1 MWPLATIQRY
11 AIASSLQQ
19 VGPLN
24 VAGALQDTTVDSKV
38 EENRD
43 QMQLFVDIAKYMS
56 RYMSGKRAPDED
68 TTPAPDA
75 KKRKTQDSNASTA
88 SAVASPAPALNLT
101 TTLNQKD
108 VTNVL
113 FSVPETSFAVPQRK
127 KMTVQLAADPQRLEE
142 GALRVVHEGSGINLA
157 VPFSR
162 IEQVF
167 CLPVPEKA
175 TRQWNFV
182 IFANQT
188 LDLKTGDRAMEAEQI
203 VWTMPETA
211 PVNVKAASG
220 FEPLD
225 VDTYVTSTMRS
236 LSACM
241 LGHGKSVIIPNEQ
254 EFASAIPQ
262 SHRKG
267 EAAYHVKAHKGSK
280 DGYLFFLSVGIVW
293 AFKKPLALFTFENI
307 ESISYTS
314 VLQRTFNI
322 VITTMPDP
330 ITGDKQDIEFSMLDQ
345 ADFAGI
351 DTYVKRHDLNDASM
365 AADRRAKKLNINP
378 KPKTEAT
385 DGDTTGTAAAED
397 DDDEMTELQK
407 AEQALQDQE
416 DEEEEDYD
424 PGSEGES
431 EGSGSDSEGEEG
443 GGKGGGDDDE
453 EVEEFDDEDEE

>member
-1 MWPLATIQRY
+1 
-11 AIASSLQQ
+11 
-19 VGPLN
+19 
-24 VAGALQDTTVDSKV
+24 
-38 EENRD
+38 
-43 QMQLFVDIAKYMS
+43 
-56 RYMSGKRAPDED
+56 
-68 TTPAPDA
+68 
-75 KKRKTQDSNASTA
+75 
-88 SAVASPAPALNLT
+88 
-101 TTLNQKD
+101 
-108 VTNVL
+108 
-113 FSVPETSFAVPQRK
+113 
-127 KMTVQLAADPQRLEE
+127 
-142 GALRVVHEGSGINLA
+142 
-157 VPFSR
+157 
-162 IEQVF
+162 
-167 CLPVPEKA
+167 LPVPEKA
-175 TRQWNFV
+175 ARQWNFV
-182 IFANQT
+182 IFANHT
-188 LDLKTGDRAMEAEQI
+188 VDLKTGDRATEAEQI

-211 PVNVKAASG
+211 PANVTAADG
-220 FEPLD
+220 FKPLD

-236 LSACM
+236 INAC
-241 LGHGKSVIIPNEQ
+241 LQGHGKNVIIPTEQ

-280 DGYLFFLSVGIVW
+280 DGFLFFLSAGIVW

-330 ITGDKQDIEFSMLDQ
+330 VTGEKQDVEFSMLDQ

-351 DTYVKRHDLNDASM
+351 DEYVKRHNLNDASM

-385 DGDTTGTAAAED
+385 DGETAGAAGGDD

-431 EGSGSDSEGEEG
+431 EGSGSDSEEEEEG
-443 GGKGGGDDDE
+443 GAEGGDDDE
-453 EVEEFDDEDEE
+453 EEEELLEDEEE

>member
-1 MWPLATIQRY
+1 MEAIQSAFGHDTALCDRILA
-11 AIASSLQQ
+11 AA
-19 VGPLN
+19 
-24 VAGALQDTTVDSKV
+24 K
-38 EENRD
+38 ENRD
-43 QMQLFVDIAKYMS
+43 QMQLFVDIARYMS
-56 RYMSGKRAPDED
+56 QYMSGKRISEDDADQGPD
-68 TTPAPDA
+68 P
-75 KKRKTQDSNASTA
+75 KKRRVQAST
-88 SAVASPAPALNLT
+88 SAAAGLPPTSSLT

-113 FSVPETSFAVPQRK
+113 YSVPETSFAVPQRK
-127 KMTVQLAADPQRLEE
+127 KMTVQLAADPQRLDE
-142 GALRVVHEGSGINLA
+142 GAIRVVHEASGINLA
-157 VPFSR
+157 VPFSK

-175 TRQWNFV
+175 ARQWNFI

-188 LDLKTGDRAMEAEQI
+188 IDLKTGDRVSEAEQI

-211 PVNVKAASG
+211 PANVTAADG
-220 FEPLD
+220 FKPLD

-236 LSACM
+236 LNVCM
-241 LGHGKSVIIPNEQ
+241 KGHGKNVIIPTEQ
-254 EFASAIPQ
+254 EFASAIAQ

-330 ITGDKQDIEFSMLDQ
+330 VTGEKQDIEFSMLDQ

-351 DTYVKRHDLNDASM
+351 DEYVKRHDLNDASM

-385 DGDTTGTAAAED
+385 DGETAGAAGADD

-431 EGSGSDSEGEEG
+431 EGSGSDSEDEEG
-443 GGKGGGDDDE
+443 GAGGGDDEEEEEFLDE
-453 EVEEFDDEDEE
+453 EEE

>member
-1 MWPLATIQRY
+1 MDTIQ
-11 AIASSLQQ
+11 AAF
-19 VGPLN
+19 GHDT
-24 VAGALQDTTVDSKV
+24 ALCDRILAAAK
-38 EENRD
+38 ENRD

-56 RYMSGKRAPDED
+56 QHTSGKRTSDH
-68 TTPAPDA
+68 TTDAPDA
-75 KKRKTQDSNASTA
+75 KKRKTTSAPSTA
-88 SAVASPAPALNLT
+88 AASPAPALNLT
-101 TTLNQKD
+101 TTLNLKD
-108 VTNVL
+108 ASNVL
-113 FSVPETSFAVPQRK
+113 YSVPETSFAVPQRK
-127 KMTVQLAADPQRLEE
+127 KMTVQLAGDPQRLEE
-142 GALRVVHEGSGINLA
+142 GAVKIVHEGSGINLA
-157 VPFSR
+157 VPFSK

-188 LDLKTGDRAMEAEQI
+188 VDFKTGDRVIEAEQI

-211 PVNVKAASG
+211 PANVKAADG
-220 FEPLD
+220 FKPLD

-236 LSACM
+236 LNACM
-241 LGHGKSVIIPNEQ
+241 KAHGKNVIIPTEQ

-351 DTYVKRHDLNDASM
+351 DEYVKRHDLNDASM
-365 AADRRAKKLNINP
+365 AAERQAKKLNINP
-378 KPKTEAT
+378 KPKTE
-385 DGDTTGTAAAED
+385 GAEEGALNAEGAD

-424 PGSEGES
+424 PGSDGES
-431 EGSGSDSEGEEG
+431 EGSGSDSEEEG
-443 GGKGGGDDDE
+443 AGGGGDDEEGEEEYPEDDE
-453 EVEEFDDEDEE
+453 E

>member
-1 MWPLATIQRY
+1 MEAIQSAFGHDAALCDRILA
-11 AIASSLQQ
+11 AA
-19 VGPLN
+19 
-24 VAGALQDTTVDSKV
+24 K
-38 EENRD
+38 ENRD

-56 RYMSGKRAPDED
+56 QYMSGKRISEDDADQGPD
-68 TTPAPDA
+68 P
-75 KKRKTQDSNASTA
+75 KKRRVQAN
-88 SAVASPAPALNLT
+88 APAAAGPPPAS
-101 TTLNQKD
+101 K
-108 VTNVL
+108 
-113 FSVPETSFAVPQRK
+113 K
-127 KMTVQLAADPQRLEE
+127 KMTVQLAADPSRLEE
-142 GALRVVHEGSGINLA
+142 GAIRVVHEASGVNLA
-157 VPFSR
+157 VPFSK

-175 TRQWNFV
+175 ARQWNFI

-188 LDLKTGDRAMEAEQI
+188 IDLKTGDRAIEAEQI

-211 PVNVKAASG
+211 PANVTAADG
-220 FEPLD
+220 FRPLD

-236 LSACM
+236 LNVCM
-241 LGHGKSVIIPNEQ
+241 KGHGKNVIIPTEQ

-293 AFKKPLALFTFENI
+293 AFKKPLTLFTFENI

-322 VITTMPDP
+322 VITTMPDSV
-330 ITGDKQDIEFSMLDQ
+330 TGEKQDIEFSMLDQ

-351 DTYVKRHDLNDASM
+351 DEYVKRHDLNDASM

-378 KPKTEAT
+378 KPKTETT
-385 DGDTTGTAAAED
+385 DGETAGAAGADD
-397 DDDEMTELQK
+397 DDDEMTEIQK

-431 EGSGSDSEGEEG
+431 EGSGSDSEDGEG
-443 GGKGGGDDDE
+443 GAGGGDDEEEEEEEVLEDDE
-453 EVEEFDDEDEE
+453 E

>member
-1 MWPLATIQRY
+1 MEAIQTAFGHDTALCDRILA
-11 AIASSLQQ
+11 AAK
-19 VGPLN
+19 
-24 VAGALQDTTVDSKV
+24 D
-38 EENRD
+38 NRD

-56 RYMSGKRAPDED
+56 QHMSGKRASED
-68 TTPAPDA
+68 DVSQGSDA
-75 KKRKTQDSNASTA
+75 KKRKVQANGSAAATPAQGLDSIA
-88 SAVASPAPALNLT
+88 
-101 TTLNQKD
+101 TLNQKD
-108 VTNVL
+108 VSNIL
-113 FSVPETSFAVPQRK
+113 YSAPETSFAVPQRK
-127 KMTVQLAADPQRLEE
+127 KMTVQLAADPQRLEQ
-142 GALRVVHEGSGINLA
+142 GAIRIVHEASGINLT
-157 VPFSR
+157 VPFSK

-182 IFANQT
+182 VFSNRT
-188 LDLKTGDRAMEAEQI
+188 LDFKTGDRVTDAEQI
-203 VWTMPETA
+203 VWTMTETA
-211 PVNVKAASG
+211 PANIKAAEG
-220 FEPLD
+220 FAPLD

-236 LSACM
+236 LNACM
-241 LGHGKSVIIPNEQ
+241 QGHGKNVIIPTEQ

-293 AFKKPLALFTFENI
+293 VFKKPLALFTFENI

-322 VITTMPDP
+322 VITAMPDP
-330 ITGDKQDIEFSMLDQ
+330 VTGEKQDVEFSMLDQ

-351 DTYVKRHDLNDASM
+351 DQYVKRHDLNDASM

-385 DGDTTGTAAAED
+385 DAEGAGAAGAED
-397 DDDEMTELQK
+397 DDDEMTEIQK

-424 PGSEGES
+424 PGSDADSG
-431 EGSGSDSEGEEG
+431 GSGSDSEDEEG
-443 GGKGGGDDDE
+443 GGGGG
-453 EVEEFDDEDEE
+453 EDEEEEEEFLEEDEE

>member
-1 MWPLATIQRY
+1 MEAIQTAFGHDAALCDRILA
-11 AIASSLQQ
+11 AA
-19 VGPLN
+19 
-24 VAGALQDTTVDSKV
+24 K
-38 EENRD
+38 ENRD
-43 QMQLFVDIAKYMS
+43 QMQLFVDIARYMS
-56 RYMSGKRAPDED
+56 QYMSGKRTSED
-68 TTPAPDA
+68 DATQGPDA
-75 KKRKTQDSNASTA
+75 KKRKMQASDPAAGPPPSASTSTA
-88 SAVASPAPALNLT
+88 I
-101 TTLNQKD
+101 LNQQD

-113 FSVPETSFAVPQRK
+113 YSVPETSFAVPQRK
-127 KMTVQLAADPQRLEE
+127 KMTVQLAADPQRLDE
-142 GALRVVHEGSGINLA
+142 GAIRVVHEASGVNLA
-157 VPFSR
+157 IPFSK

-175 TRQWNFV
+175 ARQWNFV
-182 IFANQT
+182 IFANHT
-188 LDLKTGDRAMEAEQI
+188 IDLKTGDRATEAEQI

-211 PVNVKAASG
+211 PANVTAADG
-220 FEPLD
+220 FKPLD

-236 LSACM
+236 LNAC
-241 LGHGKSVIIPNEQ
+241 LQGHGKNVIIPTEQ

-280 DGYLFFLSVGIVW
+280 DGYLFFLSAGIVW

-330 ITGDKQDIEFSMLDQ
+330 VTGEKQDIEFSMLDQ

-351 DTYVKRHDLNDASM
+351 DEFVKRHNLNDASM

-385 DGDTTGTAAAED
+385 DGETAGAAGGDD

-431 EGSGSDSEGEEG
+431 EGSGSDSEEEEEG
-443 GGKGGGDDDE
+443 GAEGGDDDE
-453 EVEEFDDEDEE
+453 EEEELLEDEEE

>member
-1 MWPLATIQRY
+1 MDAIQTAFGHDTALCDRILA
-11 AIASSLQQ
+11 AA
-19 VGPLN
+19 
-24 VAGALQDTTVDSKV
+24 K
-38 EENRD
+38 ENRD

-56 RYMSGKRAPDED
+56 QHMSGKRTSED
-68 TTPAPDA
+68 DANQGPDA
-75 KKRKTQDSNASTA
+75 KKRKMQANAPAAASPSQALNSTA
-88 SAVASPAPALNLT
+88 I
-101 TTLNQKD
+101 LNQKD
-108 VTNVL
+108 LANVL
-113 FSVPETSFAVPQRK
+113 YSVPETSFAVPQRK

-142 GALRVVHEGSGINLA
+142 GAIRVVHEASGVNLA
-157 VPFSR
+157 VPFSK

-182 IFANQT
+182 VFANQT
-188 LDLKTGDRAMEAEQI
+188 LDLKSGDRVIEAEQI
-203 VWTMPETA
+203 VWTMTETA
-211 PVNVKAASG
+211 PANVKAADG
-220 FEPLD
+220 FAPLD
-225 VDTYVTSTMRS
+225 VDTYVTSAMRS
-236 LSACM
+236 LNACIK
-241 LGHGKSVIIPNEQ
+241 GHGKNVIIPTEQ
-254 EFASAIPQ
+254 EFSSAIPQ

-330 ITGDKQDIEFSMLDQ
+330 TTGEKQDIEFSMLDQ

-351 DTYVKRHDLNDASM
+351 DEYVKRHDLNDASM

-378 KPKTEAT
+378 KPKTEVT
-385 DGDTTGTAAAED
+385 DAETAGAAGAGDE
-397 DDDEMTELQK
+397 DDEMTELQK

-424 PGSEGES
+424 PGSDAES
-431 EGSGSDSEGEEG
+431 EGSGSDSEDEEGVGGGEE
-443 GGKGGGDDDE
+443 E
-453 EVEEFDDEDEE
+453 EEEELEYLEDEEE

>member
-1 MWPLATIQRY
+1 MDTIQ
-11 AIASSLQQ
+11 AAF
-19 VGPLN
+19 GHDT
-24 VAGALQDTTVDSKV
+24 ALCDRILAAAK
-38 EENRD
+38 ENRD

-56 RYMSGKRAPDED
+56 ERTGKRSSDD
-68 TTPAPDA
+68 TIDAPDA
-75 KKRKTQDSNASTA
+75 KKRKTTSAPSTA
-88 SAVASPAPALNLT
+88 AASPAPALNLT
-101 TTLNQKD
+101 TTLNLKD
-108 VTNVL
+108 ASNVL
-113 FSVPETSFAVPQRK
+113 YSVPETSFAVPQRK
-127 KMTVQLAADPQRLEE
+127 KMTVQLAGDPQRLEE
-142 GALRVVHEGSGINLA
+142 GAVRIVHEGSGINLA
-157 VPFSR
+157 VPFSK

-175 TRQWNFV
+175 ARQWNFV

-188 LDLKTGDRAMEAEQI
+188 IDFKTGDRVIEAEQI

-211 PVNVKAASG
+211 PANVKAADG
-220 FEPLD
+220 FKPLD

-236 LSACM
+236 LNACM
-241 LGHGKSVIIPNEQ
+241 KAHGKNVIIPTEQ

-351 DTYVKRHDLNDASM
+351 DEYVKRHDLNDASM
-365 AADRRAKKLNINP
+365 AAERQAKKLNINP
-378 KPKTEAT
+378 KPKTE
-385 DGDTTGTAAAED
+385 GAEEGAPNAEGAD

-424 PGSEGES
+424 PGSDGES
-431 EGSGSDSEGEEG
+431 EGSGSDSEEEG
-443 GGKGGGDDDE
+443 AGGGGDDEEGEEEYPEDDE
-453 EVEEFDDEDEE
+453 E

>member
-1 MWPLATIQRY
+1 MDTIQ
-11 AIASSLQQ
+11 AAF
-19 VGPLN
+19 GHDT
-24 VAGALQDTTVDSKV
+24 ALCDRILAAA
-38 EENRD
+38 N
-43 QMQLFVDIAKYMS
+43 
-56 RYMSGKRAPDED
+56 APD
-68 TTPAPDA
+68 P
-75 KKRKTQDSNASTA
+75 KKRKTTSAPSTDA
-88 SAVASPAPALNLT
+88 ASPAPALNLT
-101 TTLNQKD
+101 TTLNLKD
-108 VTNVL
+108 ASN
-113 FSVPETSFAVPQRK
+113 
-127 KMTVQLAADPQRLEE
+127 
-142 GALRVVHEGSGINLA
+142 
-157 VPFSR
+157 
-162 IEQVF
+162 VF

-188 LDLKTGDRAMEAEQI
+188 IDFKTGDRVIEAEQI

-211 PVNVKAASG
+211 PANVKAADG
-220 FEPLD
+220 FKPLD

-236 LSACM
+236 LNACM
-241 LGHGKSVIIPNEQ
+241 KAHGKNVIIPTEQ

-351 DTYVKRHDLNDASM
+351 DEYVKRHDLNDASM
-365 AADRRAKKLNINP
+365 AAERQAKKI
-378 KPKTEAT
+378 KR
-385 DGDTTGTAAAED
+385 
-397 DDDEMTELQK
+397 
-407 AEQALQDQE
+407 

-424 PGSEGES
+424 PGSDGES
-431 EGSGSDSEGEEG
+431 EGSGSDSEEEG
-443 GGKGGGDDDE
+443 AGGGGDDEEGEEEYPEDDE
-453 EVEEFDDEDEE
+453 E

>member
-1 MWPLATIQRY
+1 MEAIQTAFGHDAALCDRILA
-11 AIASSLQQ
+11 AA
-19 VGPLN
+19 
-24 VAGALQDTTVDSKV
+24 K
-38 EENRD
+38 ENRD
-43 QMQLFVDIAKYMS
+43 QMQLFVDIARYMS
-56 RYMSGKRAPDED
+56 QYMSGKRNSDDDA
-68 TTPAPDA
+68 TQAPDA
-75 KKRKTQDSNASTA
+75 KKRKVQANHSAAGPPTSTPNSAAILSQQD
-88 SAVASPAPALNLT
+88 VA
-101 TTLNQKD
+101 
-108 VTNVL
+108 NVL
-113 FSVPETSFAVPQRK
+113 YSVPETSFAVPQRK
-127 KMTVQLAADPQRLEE
+127 KMTIQLAANTQRLEE
-142 GALRVVHEGSGINLA
+142 GVLKVVHEASGVNLA
-157 VPFSR
+157 VPFSK

-175 TRQWNFV
+175 ARQWNFV
-182 IFANQT
+182 IFANHT
-188 LDLKTGDRAMEAEQI
+188 VDLKTGDRATEAEQI

-211 PVNVKAASG
+211 PANVTAADG
-220 FEPLD
+220 FKPLD

-236 LSACM
+236 LNVC
-241 LGHGKSVIIPNEQ
+241 LQGHGKNVIIPTEQ

-280 DGYLFFLSVGIVW
+280 DGYLFFLSAGIVW

-330 ITGDKQDIEFSMLDQ
+330 VTGEKQDIEFSMLDQ

-351 DTYVKRHDLNDASM
+351 DEYVKRHNLNDASM

-385 DGDTTGTAAAED
+385 DLDGAGADD

-431 EGSGSDSEGEEG
+431 EGSGSDSEDEEEG
-443 GGKGGGDDDE
+443 GAEGGDDE
-453 EVEEFDDEDEE
+453 EEEEELLEDEEE